1 MADLHLHREHTLGL
15 ARARKVAL
23 KWAEHVEEKLDME
36 CTIIE
41 GDDEDVLEFTRSG
54 VDGRMT
60 VAATFFDLEAKL
72 GFLLKPFL
80 GTIEAEVGKQL
91 DEALAKESAKVSK
104 PAAKAPAKAAKK
116 K

>member
-1 MADLHLHREHTLGL
+1 MADLELRREHALGL

-23 KWAEHVEEKLDME
+23 KWAEDVEDKLDME

-41 GDDEDVLEFTRSG
+41 GDDEDVLEFRRSG

-60 VAATFFDLEAKL
+60 VAATYFELEAKL
-72 GFLLKPFL
+72 GFLLRPFV
-80 GTIEAEVGKQL
+80 GQIEAEVRKQL
-91 DEALAKESAKVSK
+91 DEALAKESAKAAKPAK
-104 PAAKAPAKAAKK
+104 PAAKAKK

>member
-23 KWAEHVEEKLDME
+23 KWAEDVESKLEME
-36 CTIIE
+36 CTLIE
-41 GDDEDVLEFTRSG
+41 GDDEDVLEFKRSG

-60 VAATFFDLEAKL
+60 VAATHFDLEATL
-72 GFLLKPFL
+72 GFLFKPFV
-80 GTIEAEVGKQL
+80 GQIEAEVSKQL
-91 DEALAKESAKVSK
+91 DEALAKEST
-104 PAAKAPAKAAKK
+104 KAPKAKAAPKK

>member
-1 MADLHLHREHTLGL
+1 MADLELRRDHTLGL

-41 GDDEDVLEFTRSG
+41 GDDEDVLEFRRSG

-60 VAATFFDLEAKL
+60 VAASYFELEAKL
-72 GFLLKPFL
+72 GFLLRPFL
-80 GTIEAEVGKQL
+80 GQIEAEVGRQL
-91 DEALAKESAKVSK
+91 DDALAKELAKAAKPAK
-104 PAAKAPAKAAKK
+104 PAAKASKK